1 MTGDSARM
9 VAHIRIQAQ
18 ACAELG
24 SPLYAALLDRLAD
37 DVVSGGPGAAVL
49 AGHEEDRGPSALAL
63 RLMGGVH
70 RLVLDGRAPGL
81 AHYFPSV
88 GGTADPDA
96 AWPVLRELLDV
107 RRDVLRGFLD
117 QPPQTNEVGRASAL
131 LGGMHLLAAVDP
143 RPIRLVEIGT
153 SAGLLLRADR
163 FRVELRDGRSF
174 GPERSP
180 VVLRDAWRGS
190 APAVASGLEVV
201 ERIGCDM
208 APIDPATEEGQ
219 RTLSSYVWPD
229 QVERLDRLRGAFKLA
244 ESVPATVVRSGAGD
258 FLDGLDLVSGTT
270 TVVWQSVMWQY
281 LPSDEQDRVSRRLDE
296 LGAAASERAGFA
308 HLSLEPRRPAPGA
321 DHVFQIRLRTWPGGA
336 ERPLGRAAPHGLPAT
351 WDPPPDGG

>member
-1 MTGDSARM
+1 M

-18 ACAELG
+18 ACADLG

-49 AGHEEDRGPSALAL
+49 AGHEGDRGPSALAL

-81 AHYFPSV
+81 APYFPSV

-131 LGGMHLLAAVDP
+131 LGGLHLVAVADV

-163 FRVELRDGRSF
+163 FRVELIDGRTF

-190 APAVASGLEVV
+190 MPPVAGGLEVV
-201 ERIGCDM
+201 ERIGCDT
-208 APIDPATEEGQ
+208 APIDPGTEEGR
-219 RTLSSYVWPD
+219 RTLTSYVWPD
-229 QVERLDRLRGAFKLA
+229 QVERLDRLRGAFELA
-244 ESVPATVVRSGAGD
+244 GTVPATVVRSGAGA
-258 FLDGLDLVSGTT
+258 FLDGLELVSGTT
-270 TVVWQSVMWQY
+270 TVIWQSVMWQY
-281 LPSDEQDRVSRRLDE
+281 LPADEQRRVARRLDE
-296 LGAAASERAGFA
+296 LGARAKASAGLA

-321 DHVFQIRLRTWPGGA
+321 DHVFQVRLRTWPGGG
-336 ERPLGRAAPHGLPAT
+336 ERLLGTAAPHGLPTT
-351 WDPPPDGG
+351 WDAPPDGG